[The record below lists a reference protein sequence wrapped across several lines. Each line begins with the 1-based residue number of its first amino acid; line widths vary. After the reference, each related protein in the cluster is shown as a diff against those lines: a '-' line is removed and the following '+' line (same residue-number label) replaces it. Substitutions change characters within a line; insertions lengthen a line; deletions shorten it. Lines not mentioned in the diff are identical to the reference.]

1 MIYSKRSFI
10 VTVYNLSRQPKKEK
24 TVKDRNKIIGIILL
38 VISSIAFLSL
48 LTSFI
53 QFLKSFLLGVFG
65 LFSYPL
71 FITVFVI
78 GLALVNNKKY
88 VMTAKY
94 VVYLLCALISLLCI
108 LHMLFIDKSGTF
120 FEYLGRCY
128 TQKMSVGGIMCG
140 ILTAP
145 FIFLL
150 SEAGA
155 YILFSIALIIFGALL
170 ADYIFYLNKSQTL
183 KKPIQI
189 SSQLPKIESTE
200 STPKKQQKVPTPNIV
215 LDAKLESEPL
225 DDASKRIVGTIST
238 NVEKQPQSQPQ
249 NAPIELN
256 DKEALKKFLFSKDD
270 TVKIDMTK
278 YKGNTR
284 PIISSSKIQDN
295 INILKKQ
302 DKPEEVTPSKVVHDF
317 SVSLNEQ
324 DNIDKE
330 EKPFIAP
337 AVNADSAS
345 QAEKMPSNNDVQ
357 STEDFAEN
365 VLASLIKDT
374 KIDTDAKPLKPENSR
389 RGLRNLNLDSEYQKP
404 KMEQQ
409 KLDTQPLK
417 PKKPH
422 RYIQPSLELLTTRS
436 MDLSE
441 LNEDVML
448 KRQQLEAALDT
459 FGIPAKVIEVV
470 VGPAVTRYELEM
482 PAGISVKKILAHS
495 DDIALNLAANGDIRI
510 EAPIPGKSAVGIE
523 VPNEKIATVGLR
535 DIMASQEF
543 QNAKAPLTFVLGK
556 DISGAVRLCNLAK
569 MPHLLVAGSTG
580 SGKSVCLNAIILS
593 LIYKTSPDD
602 VRLILI
608 DPKQVEFSI
617 YNGLPHLLI
626 PNVITD
632 PDKALNAL
640 SWAVNEMERR
650 YSVFKDTRT
659 KDITEY
665 NTSSAV
671 MEGTNEKLPYI
682 VVIVDELAD
691 LLMSAKKDVEE
702 KLTRL
707 AAKSRA
713 AGIHLILAT
722 QRPSVDVITGTMKN
736 NFPSRISFKLM
747 SFADS
752 RTILDQGGAEKL
764 LGRGDMLYKP
774 NDAPEPR
781 RIQGCFVT
789 SSEVANIVDFVKEN
803 NKDYDYDDKVET
815 QIQNPPQ
822 DIMASANGDNVSDG
836 FDPLMPQALRCVI
849 ENGQASISMLQ
860 RRLVI
865 GYPRAARIIDQMQD
879 HNFISAQDGSKPR
892 TVLITKEQYI
902 DLFGEI
908 NDN

>member
-1 MIYSKRSFI
+1 MEYI
-10 VTVYNLSRQPKKEK
+10 VTVYNLSKQPKKQK
-24 TVKDRNKIIGIILL
+24 TVRDRNKIIGIILL

-53 QFLKSFLLGVFG
+53 EFLKSFLLGVFG

-94 VVYLLCALISLLCI
+94 IVYLLCALVSLLCI

-128 TQKMSVGGIMCG
+128 TQKMTVGGIFCG

-145 FIFLL
+145 LIFLL
-150 SEAGA
+150 NDAGA
-155 YILFSIALIIFGALL
+155 YIIYSIVLIIFGALL
-170 ADYIFYLNKSQTL
+170 ADYIFYLNKSQAQ
-183 KKPIQI
+183 KKPINISPIPQI
-189 SSQLPKIESTE
+189 ENDVKS
-200 STPKKQQKVPTPNIV
+200 KKEIKVPAPNIV
-215 LDAKLESEPL
+215 LDAKLKNELLE
-225 DDASKRIVGTIST
+225 DGSKRKIGYIATNIEDTATKQST
-238 NVEKQPQSQPQ
+238 DLP
-249 NAPIELN
+249 ALN
-256 DKEALKKFLFSKDD
+256 DKEALKKYLFNRDD
-270 TVKIDMTK
+270 TQKIDMAK
-278 YKGNTR
+278 YKGQKPN
-284 PIISSSKIQDN
+284 ISANKIQEN

-302 DKPEEVTPSKVVHDF
+302 EAPSGAPSKIVHDF
-317 SVSLNEQ
+317 SSAINEQ
-324 DNIDKE
+324 PVQYNEEKSYIAPVISAINKE
-330 EKPFIAP
+330 EENQKT
-337 AVNADSAS
+337 
-345 QAEKMPSNNDVQ
+345 NNNQ
-357 STEDFAEN
+357 NTEDFADALE
-365 VLASLIKDT
+365 SLIKDA
-374 KIDTDAKPLKPENSR
+374 KLDTETKPLKPENNR
-389 RGLRNLNLDSEYQKP
+389 RGLRGLGLNSEYQKP

-409 KLDTQPLK
+409 KIETQPLK
-417 PKKPH
+417 PKKSL
-422 RYIQPSLELLTTRS
+422 RYNRPSLELLTTRS

-441 LNEDVML
+441 LNDDVML
-448 KRQQLEAALDT
+448 KRQQLENALDT
-459 FGIPAKVIEVV
+459 FGIPAKVIDVI

-523 VPNEKIATVGLR
+523 VPNEKIATVGLH
-535 DIMASQEF
+535 DIMASNEF

-556 DISGAVRLCNLAK
+556 DISGSVRLCNLAK

-640 SWAVNEMERR
+640 SWAVGEMERR
-650 YSVFKDTRT
+650 YTLFKDTRT

-665 NTSSAV
+665 NSCSAV
-671 MEGTNEKLPYI
+671 LEGNSEKMPYI

-691 LLMSAKKDVEE
+691 LLMSSKKDVEE
-702 KLTRL
+702 RLTRL

-789 SSEVANIVDFVKEN
+789 STEVANIVDFVKEN
-803 NKDYDYDDKVET
+803 NQDYDYDDKVET
-815 QIQNPPQ
+815 QIINPPTT
-822 DIMASANGDNVSDG
+822 DIMSNANSDTVSDG
-836 FDPLMPQALRCVI
+836 FDPLMPQALKCVI

-879 HNFISAQDGSKPR
+879 HNFISPQDGSKPR
-892 TVLITKEQYI
+892 TVLITMEQYQEM
-902 DLFGEI
+902 FG
-908 NDN
+908 DDD